1 MPAGKI
7 VKRLKITVDTN
18 DKLQIEQTLVP
29 DMEMESNIKINLDDL
44 KRETIRALVN
54 MLRENRLT
62 TDKEFEVLGANLYS
76 VLFTNQIGAELTKAL
91 YNDETLDYLRIELE
105 FGDGQSEMASW
116 PWEYLYCPLRLGIGG
131 TGYPL
136 GRLENVVLTRHLR
149 LGGITARPL
158 QVEER
163 PVRVLFVAAS
173 PEDKELKPVQYG
185 SVLTAIN
192 ELPLVKQG
200 MIEVTPLVDPEFV
213 PIDGQSRPTDAPSK
227 TTLENFLNMVE
238 VISPHIIHFVGHGQ
252 CKEGSGQIIFTQDDY
267 KPDPVKDSDL
277 ANWLLPHKSL
287 RLVFLQ
293 ACESALPDPYQA
305 VSGVAMHLAQKNI
318 PAVVAMQYRVQM
330 QIANV
335 FARAFYHALAESKTV
350 DVAVRE
356 ARKEIPLLFRDSGR
370 GHAYGLP
377 VLYLRRTGAL
387 FAGDL
392 PNGQSGGEKGQAP
405 SGIVQQAAQA
415 VNALQNQS
423 LTAKVACPW
432 CNTQNKANAQYC
444 GNCAGPLI
452 CPGCGT
458 PVESQTNYCTK
469 CAKPLR
475 QASSDTEKPGATGG
489 LPASVK
495 PTTEQITML
504 LSKLLGETRS

>member
-1 MPAGKI
+1 MAGGKI

-18 DKLQIEQTLVP
+18 DMIQVEQTLVP
-29 DMEMESNIKINLDDL
+29 DMEMETNIKINLEDL

-76 VLFTNQIGAELTKAL
+76 VLFTNQIGVELTKAL

-105 FGDGQSEMASW
+105 FGDGQSELASW

-149 LGGITARPL
+149 LGGITGRPL

-173 PEDKELKPVQYG
+173 PEDKELRPVQYN
-185 SVLTAIN
+185 SVLSALN
-192 ELPLVKQG
+192 ELPPVKQG
-200 MIEVTPLVDPEFV
+200 LIEVTPLVDPEFV
-213 PIDGQSRPTDAPSK
+213 PVNGQTRPTATPSK

-238 VISPHIIHFVGHGQ
+238 VIAPHIIHFVGHGQ
-252 CKEGSGQIIFTQDDY
+252 CKEGSGQVIFTQEDY
-267 KPDPVKDSDL
+267 KPHPVKDSDL
-277 ANWLLPHKSL
+277 ATLLLPHKSL

-318 PAVVAMQYRVQM
+318 PAVVAMQYKVQM

-356 ARKEIPLLFRDSGR
+356 GRKEIPLQFRDPGR

-377 VLYLRRTGAL
+377 VLYLRRSGTL
-387 FAGDL
+387 FAGEV
-392 PNGQSGGEKGQAP
+392 PNGQSGGEKGPAAP
-405 SGIVQQAAQA
+405 GIMQQAAQA
-415 VNALQNQS
+415 ASVLQNQS
-423 LTAKVACPW
+423 LTANVTCPW
-432 CNTQNKANAQYC
+432 CGFQNKSNAHHCRDC
-444 GNCAGPLI
+444 GNPLR
-452 CPGCGT
+452 CPGCNAT
-458 PVESQTNYCTK
+458 VEDPSKFCIA
-469 CAKPLR
+469 CGKPLR
-475 QASSDTEKPGATGG
+475 QASLDMEKPSVNSG
-489 LPASVK
+489 LPISAD
-495 PTTEQITML
+495 TTRDQIAML
-504 LSKLLGETRS
+504 LSKLLGDR